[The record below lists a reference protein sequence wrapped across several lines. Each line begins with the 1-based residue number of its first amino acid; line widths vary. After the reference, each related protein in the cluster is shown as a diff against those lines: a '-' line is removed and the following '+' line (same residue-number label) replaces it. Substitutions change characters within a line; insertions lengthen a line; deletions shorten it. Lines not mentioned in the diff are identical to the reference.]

1 MSRSPTRSLA
11 VRATSSALALCVIGS
26 AAQADPGTPAYP
38 EGAAAFAANCSVC
51 HGAKGTGTP
60 SLAPPLTSY
69 PARYAADPE
78 GRRQL
83 SNTVLA
89 GLFGDVTVEGKHYD
103 FKMPDFSRLD
113 DRTIAAVLNYVVF
126 DLGQAQQGTQ
136 PLTTDEVAT
145 ERPRAIAGAELRKRR
160 EALLQRLGL

>member
-1 MSRSPTRSLA
+1 MSRPPRWRA
-11 VRATSSALALCVIGS
+11 VRALSSALAVCGIATAV
-26 AAQADPGTPAYP
+26 QADPGAVAYP

-51 HGAKGTGTP
+51 HGAKGKGTP

-83 SNTVLA
+83 TDTVLA
-89 GLFGDVTVEGKHYD
+89 GLFGQVTVEGKHYE
-103 FKMPDFSRLD
+103 FKMPDFARLD

-126 DLGQAQQGTQ
+126 DLAQAQQGTK
-136 PLTTDEVAT
+136 PLTTEEVAA
-145 ERPRAIAGAELRKRR
+145 ERPHAIAGPELRKRR

>member
-1 MSRSPTRSLA
+1 MSRSWTRWLGAREAS
-11 VRATSSALALCVIGS
+11 TALALCGI
-26 AAQADPGTPAYP
+26 AAAVQADPGALAYP
-38 EGAAAFAANCSVC
+38 DGAAAFAANCSVC

-83 SNTVLA
+83 TNTVLA
-89 GLFGDVTVEGKHYD
+89 GLFGEVTVEGKHYD
-103 FKMPDFSRLD
+103 FKMPDFARLD

-126 DLGQAQQGTQ
+126 DLAQAQRGTQ
-136 PLTTDEVAT
+136 PLTTEDVAA
-145 ERPRAIAGAELRKRR
+145 ERPHAIAGAELRKRR

>member
-1 MSRSPTRSLA
+1 MQPQRAREADVPALQEQRFELVYGQRRLQLSLFRIGDSRSRGAMSRSPARSLA

-89 GLFGDVTVEGKHYD
+89 GLFG
-103 FKMPDFSRLD
+103 
-113 DRTIAAVLNYVVF
+113 
-126 DLGQAQQGTQ
+126 
-136 PLTTDEVAT
+136 
-145 ERPRAIAGAELRKRR
+145 
-160 EALLQRLGL
+160 